1 MSESPAW
8 RADEHELRERVAH
21 GRVTLLVG
29 AGLSIPVKIADW
41 VTLAKKL
48 DPTITIDAQLRADVP
63 LLLPMLFERVPSDE
77 LTATLRAA
85 LYETAI
91 EPTAQWQ
98 RDNANSSLAVVSDL
112 LVRER
117 RRPEGSRI
125 DRVVTF
131 NADDMLECATRNLA
145 QDGAPSDEQILWPIV
160 RGSDRPFRKQPAIPV
175 YHAHGFLPHPD
186 RARKDAPESLVFT
199 DLQYWSTVAEPTTFA
214 NRILAHAL
222 HDGPCIFVGLS
233 MTDVN
238 LARWLALR
246 TLEVREAKERQFVGE
261 KPARVAARFRDAL
274 VQHYWVRTE
283 VSSAPDASRA
293 PTLVSEWLYQRG
305 VKTLEI
311 PSWRDDSFKRLIEG
325 AFATG

>member
-1 MSESPAW
+1 MTESPAW
-8 RADEHELRERVAH
+8 KADEQELRERVAH

-29 AGLSIPVKIADW
+29 AGLSIPVQIADW

-48 DPTITIDAQLRADVP
+48 DPTIAIDAQLRADVP

-85 LYETAI
+85 LYERAI
-91 EPTAQWQ
+91 EPTAEWQ
-98 RDNANSSLAVVSDL
+98 RDHASSSLAVVADL
-112 LVRER
+112 LVQER

-125 DRVVTF
+125 ERVVTF
-131 NADDMLECATRNLA
+131 NADDMLECATSALA
-145 QDGAPSDEQILWPIV
+145 RENEQILWPIV
-160 RGSDRPFRKQPAIPV
+160 RGSDRPYRKQPAIPI

-246 TLEVREAKERQFVGE
+246 TLEVREAKERQFDGE
-261 KPARVAARFRDAL
+261 KPGRIAARTRDAL

-293 PTLVSEWLYQRG
+293 PALVSEWLYQRG
-305 VKTLEI
+305 VKTVEI
-311 PSWRDDSFKRLIEG
+311 PSWRDESFQRLMRG
-325 AFATG
+325 AFTAS